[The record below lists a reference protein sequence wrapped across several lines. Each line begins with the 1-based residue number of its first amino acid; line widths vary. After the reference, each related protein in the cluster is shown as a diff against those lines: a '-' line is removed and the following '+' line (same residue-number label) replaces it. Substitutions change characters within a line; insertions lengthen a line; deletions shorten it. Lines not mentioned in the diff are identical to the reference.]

1 MRPMVSV
8 MATKRHRVLE
18 MCARGRKCNR
28 RQNFFCTSARAKME
42 RVGPSASA
50 SALHDALQS
59 AASLSE
65 GVGRHAAA
73 GALAFADTQAVSA
86 GLDLLELL
94 GVSRHEAV
102 KNIHDTLREQLRG
115 K

>member
-1 MRPMVSV
+1 
-8 MATKRHRVLE
+8 
-18 MCARGRKCNR
+18 
-28 RQNFFCTSARAKME
+28 ME